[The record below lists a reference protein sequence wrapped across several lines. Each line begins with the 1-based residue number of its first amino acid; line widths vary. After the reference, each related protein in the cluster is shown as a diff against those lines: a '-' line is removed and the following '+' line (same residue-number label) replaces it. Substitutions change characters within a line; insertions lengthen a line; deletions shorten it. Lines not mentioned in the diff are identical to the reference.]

1 MKFRKSLQ
9 MAWNM
14 LLHSPL
20 RSWLTIIGIVI
31 GISSVVSIISMSMG
45 AQQQLS
51 SRLGSLGADILT
63 ITPGRQRA
71 SGTSFNMRISPPDQG
86 AERNFPS
93 TFATSS
99 VTKNLTE
106 RDISAIRGLPNVKYV
121 MGQISGRTNLTFLG
135 NTAKN
140 IQVIGVETSVWKD
153 ITTST
158 LSSGRY
164 LTNGDSSS
172 AVIGSQIANS
182 VFGKAVT
189 LNSKIYVGGKAFTV
203 VGILSEGSTVYIPID
218 SARTIIEDKNNPYFD
233 SILVKIADTSLTND
247 TITQITNRLMLT
259 HGILNPNKID
269 FSISNPASMQQTIQ
283 STMRT
288 MTLFLG
294 AIAAI
299 SLLVGAVGIANTM
312 FTSTLEK
319 MREIG
324 VLKALGAKN
333 IDILLIFLLNSALIG
348 LVGGIGGVILGSAA
362 SIFINDYA
370 GISAGGNGM
379 LRFFGSSI
387 ISLPLILGAILIAV
401 AVGVIAGV
409 IPAYR
414 ASKLDPVE
422 ALKYE

>member
-1 MKFRKSLQ
+1 
-9 MAWNM
+9 
-14 LLHSPL
+14 
-20 RSWLTIIGIVI
+20 
-31 GISSVVSIISMSMG
+31 
-45 AQQQLS
+45 
-51 SRLGSLGADILT
+51 
-63 ITPGRQRA
+63 
-71 SGTSFNMRISPPDQG
+71 
-86 AERNFPS
+86 
-93 TFATSS
+93 
-99 VTKNLTE
+99 
-106 RDISAIRGLPNVKYV
+106 
-121 MGQISGRTNLTFLG
+121 
-135 NTAKN
+135 
-140 IQVIGVETSVWKD
+140 
-153 ITTST
+153 
-158 LSSGRY
+158 
-164 LTNGDSSS
+164 
-172 AVIGSQIANS
+172 
-182 VFGKAVT
+182 
-189 LNSKIYVGGKAFTV
+189 
-203 VGILSEGSTVYIPID
+203 
-218 SARTIIEDKNNPYFD
+218 IIEDKNNPYFD